1 MNYVKWSI
9 IIVIVLMALNL
20 GSCASAASTDDL
32 VIEDI
37 DTLKKTVET
46 GEKAEYRWELSNT
59 GNSTY
64 NVRVIISEPDPDWV
78 VTVEGN
84 RQFTLGPHNSSS
96 VTITATPSADEAPE
110 EERVTV
116 IFSISSGPDA
126 IVEQRTIVVGRESE
140 KLIFGVFRNPLPSP
154 LDNQIGDFVLSLL
167 IWIVIIVLVTVVLRY
182 VIIKLTGKTRI
193 KLDNIIV
200 NAVRTPLVFLLIL
213 YGIVDSVKLLDIPT
227 KILNF
232 LDLSYEIAFTIL
244 VAYIGIRILSA
255 LVEAGIRIS
264 KKLKEP
270 SISKMLLPMTR
281 KIGNV
286 IIIIVG
292 IFAILDIVGL
302 DITFFVTSMGVIGIV
317 VAFAAQ
323 DSLSN
328 IFAGLHLMLDQ
339 SFKIGDRILLPQ
351 KIGSL
356 YSSWGDVRHIG
367 LRTTK
372 VRSTD
377 GIILTI
383 PNKLITENSLTNF
396 SHMEE
401 PSLRARIRLGLVPV
415 WSNVLS
421 AERIIERAANAHPD
435 VQEKPRLPQV
445 VLRDFG
451 HYDVVMELRFYVENP
466 KKMRMTKSDLIHE
479 ILKEFEAKNVKMS
492 TPVTYNIESRVDP
505 KAMGYGSL
513 SKYSSDA
520 AGAKKPDKPSLTGK
534 GERRHH

>member
-1 MNYVKWSI
+1 MLM
-9 IIVIVLMALNL
+9 IIVTLNL
-20 GSCASAASTDDL
+20 VFTVSAASTDDL
-32 VIEDI
+32 AIEDI

-46 GEKAEYRWELSNT
+46 GEDAEYRWELSNT
-59 GNSTY
+59 GNSTL
-64 NVRVIISEPDPDWV
+64 NVRVIISDPDPEWI

-84 RQFTLGPHNSSS
+84 RQFTLGPRNSSS
-96 VTITATPSADEAPE
+96 VTITASPSSDDAPE
-110 EERVTV
+110 EERITV
-116 IFSISSGPDA
+116 IFSVSSGEG
-126 IVEQRTIVVGRESE
+126 IFEEQRTIVIARESE
-140 KLIFGVFRNPLPSP
+140 NLIFGVFPNPLPSP
-154 LDNQIGDFVLSLL
+154 LDDQIGDFVLSLL
-167 IWIVIIVLVTVVLRY
+167 TWIVIIVLVTVVLRY

-213 YGIVDSVKLLDIPT
+213 YGIVDSVKLLDIPI

-244 VAYIGIRILSA
+244 VAYICIRILSA
-255 LVEAGIRIS
+255 LVEAGVRVS

-270 SISKMLLPMTR
+270 SVSKMLLPMAR

-286 IIIIVG
+286 IIIIVV
-292 IFAILDIVGL
+292 IFTILDIVGL
-302 DITFFVTSMGVIGIV
+302 NITFFVTSMGVIGIV

-351 KIGSL
+351 KIGRL
-356 YSSWGDVRHIG
+356 YSSWGDVLHIG
-367 LRTTK
+367 LRSTK

-396 SHMEE
+396 SHLQE
-401 PSLRARIRLGLVPV
+401 PSLRARIRMGLVPV
-415 WSNVLS
+415 WSNVIA
-421 AERIIERAANAHPD
+421 AEKIVEDAANAHPD
-435 VQEKPRLPQV
+435 VQEKPRKPQV

-451 HYDVVMELRFYVENP
+451 QYDVVMNFG
-466 KKMRMTKSDLIHE
+466 
-479 ILKEFEAKNVKMS
+479 S
-492 TPVTYNIESRVDP
+492 TWRT
-505 KAMGYGSL
+505 
-513 SKYSSDA
+513 
-520 AGAKKPDKPSLTGK
+520 
-534 GERRHH
+534 RRRCA